1 MYKTNIAVSNKN
13 VNPSVIYLINHKFLL
28 NLSPIYGGSL
38 IILIGLI
45 AIYIDFFTNTDR
57 FRI

>member
-28 NLSPIYGGSL
+28 NLSQIYGGSL
-38 IILIGLI
+38 IILIVS
-45 AIYIDFFTNTDR
+45 
-57 FRI
+57 